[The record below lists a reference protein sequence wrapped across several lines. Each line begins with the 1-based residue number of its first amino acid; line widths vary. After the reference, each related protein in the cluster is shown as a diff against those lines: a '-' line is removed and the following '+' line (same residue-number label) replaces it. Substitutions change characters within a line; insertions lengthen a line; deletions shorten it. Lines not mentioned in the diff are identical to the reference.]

1 MTMSTTNI
9 KDNPIKTRRLVR
21 QHLWK
26 ARWSTTIFGDL
37 KKKHRQTYYV
47 SRNGLTIIHQHLE
60 QNWFLLIRYRK
71 TPQCGTLAFNPRG
84 MPTKVKPLP
93 RHPGADIG
101 SSFHFQL
108 NIRRKLQEQ
117 NHQPSF
123 VSIITITITIITI
136 ITIIIITIITIII
149 IIIISITIITTSCA
163 PPVVL
168 ALPSRWRWIVP
179 NHATTLMEGTPAG
192 AEKGPKLP
200 WPKTS
205 EISAHLA
212 CVSLGLSK
220 MIYSRAKKSSWRWI
234 HGPRKTIPIMV
245 SCLELVTWFHV
256 GHHVSG
262 VFCS

>member
-1 MTMSTTNI
+1 MFPEMDWPLFTNTW
-9 KDNPIKTRRLVR
+9 NKT
-21 QHLWK
+21 
-26 ARWSTTIFGDL
+26 G
-37 KKKHRQTYYV
+37 
-47 SRNGLTIIHQHLE
+47 
-60 QNWFLLIRYRK
+60 FLLIRYRK

-84 MPTKVKPLP
+84 MPTKVKPVP

-101 SSFHFQL
+101 NSFHIQL

-123 VSIITITITIITI
+123 VSIITITTIITI
-136 ITIIIITIITIII
+136 ITIIPIIIIIIIITTIII
-149 IIIISITIITTSCA
+149 IIIIIIITSCA

-179 NHATTLMEGTPAG
+179 NHATTLMEGTPGAG
-192 AEKGPKLP
+192 AERGPKWP

-234 HGPRKTIPIMV
+234 HGTLNLTIP
-245 SCLELVTWFHV
+245 
-256 GHHVSG
+256 
-262 VFCS
+262 